1 MIAQDGEN
9 VNRGGAD
16 RGVGAEKY
24 RYRGAVSVDISEVSY
39 CYINNLPISLE
50 CLYRIL
56 GIWHHQ
62 SLLLI
67 LVLLK
72 FVD

>member
-1 MIAQDGEN
+1 MSIEVG
-9 VNRGGAD
+9 RIGAS
-16 RGVGAEKY
+16 GQKKY

-72 FVD
+72 FED

>member
-1 MIAQDGEN
+1 MSIEGC
-9 VNRGGAD
+9 
-16 RGVGAEKY
+16 GVGFVAEKTPIQV
-24 RYRGAVSVDISEVSY
+24 AVSVDISEVSY

-72 FVD
+72 FED